1 MNWITRNS
9 TGIVIAGI
17 IMSFLCGATI
27 AIRAGALLR
36 YPDEQDWTRLAAN
49 LIDEHVYTLD
59 GMHATAFRPPGFAFL
74 LSLPIASGVGNIG
87 FRFVNLG
94 MFLLSEVLLVLLAQQ
109 LFSKGAAAISVLLV
123 LAYPVLVY
131 SATLLLPQTFGAT
144 LLLLGI
150 WLLIRH
156 ESPRA
161 RDVALGGVVW
171 GFLILTIPTFIF
183 VMGWFVVW
191 LLWKRRGF
199 RRKVLLFTVPLLL
212 VIGAWSARNYIVF
225 RSFFFVAT
233 SGGVNLLQGNSEKST
248 VDSDTLTDI
257 RKYEDAAARLSEVDR
272 DRYYRESAVAWIKE
286 HPGAAARLY
295 ALKVVEYFSFT
306 ERIATH
312 DYAMGFEQ
320 PRWWTLIMLFTYEPL
335 LLLILARIAIAQK
348 YPLSE
353 LEILFAGLYLV
364 NALFAAMFYSR
375 IRYRLPMDWLLLLLD
390 AGMIQIIFSRLFSR
404 RVVADM

>member
-1 MNWITRNS
+1 
-9 TGIVIAGI
+9 
-17 IMSFLCGATI
+17 
-27 AIRAGALLR
+27 
-36 YPDEQDWTRLAAN
+36 
-49 LIDEHVYTLD
+49 
-59 GMHATAFRPPGFAFL
+59 
-74 LSLPIASGVGNIG
+74 
-87 FRFVNLG
+87 
-94 MFLLSEVLLVLLAQQ
+94 
-109 LFSKGAAAISVLLV
+109 
-123 LAYPVLVY
+123 
-131 SATLLLPQTFGAT
+131 
-144 LLLLGI
+144 
-150 WLLIRH
+150 
-156 ESPRA
+156 
-161 RDVALGGVVW
+161 
-171 GFLILTIPTFIF
+171 
-183 VMGWFVVW
+183 MGWFVVW